1 MQKIITICAQLM
13 AIENTK
19 RVIMESNAKET
30 FQDIRMRQEKINFK
44 FWEIEKTK
52 AMINRAQTEI

>member
-1 MQKIITICAQLM
+1 M
-13 AIENTK
+13 A
-19 RVIMESNAKET
+19 SNAKET